1 MKIWYAHAQGIYDDV
16 RERRMNAARGMAK
29 SLTGDDVNGLGKA
42 KELATIFKT
51 LDDVAKHI
59 EHLETVA
66 RPQEK
71 TDTAAPVS
79 AE

>member
-42 KELATIFKT
+42 K
-51 LDDVAKHI
+51 
-59 EHLETVA
+59 
-66 RPQEK
+66 
-71 TDTAAPVS
+71 
-79 AE
+79 